1 MVENTD
7 NINISKLFHDLMNR
21 KRTLISFILVFLV
34 LGVSYSIISTPMYKS
49 TISLYP
55 IENENMVS
63 GALNDIQG
71 VASAFGVNLDGGTK
85 STFFIPDVVKSRRI
99 SNSVVLKIWNSDLFD
114 SPVNLITYWEIDDQN
129 KLSRRLKRWV
139 MSLLPKGKG
148 DPQRKYISAAIEELD
163 SRINVKEEDS
173 GLIVITL
180 KMEEPQLASDIA
192 EYYGYF
198 IKKYIAEELEI
209 QSRKN
214 REFIEER
221 LSVAKSDLAKS
232 EDELTDFRKQ
242 HTMVLEPPEI
252 QLQRGRLM
260 RNVEVNQEVYITLR
274 QQYELARIEELK
286 ELPIINILDIPE
298 PAADKDS
305 PKRLLII
312 LGSMIAGAIIG
323 VTLVVFTLPIPVS
336 YSQNNE

>member
-1 MVENTD
+1 
-7 NINISKLFHDLMNR
+7 
-21 KRTLISFILVFLV
+21 
-34 LGVSYSIISTPMYKS
+34 
-49 TISLYP
+49 
-55 IENENMVS
+55 
-63 GALNDIQG
+63 
-71 VASAFGVNLDGGTK
+71 
-85 STFFIPDVVKSRRI
+85 
-99 SNSVVLKIWNSDLFD
+99 
-114 SPVNLITYWEIDDQN
+114 
-129 KLSRRLKRWV
+129 
-139 MSLLPKGKG
+139 
-148 DPQRKYISAAIEELD
+148 
-163 SRINVKEEDS
+163 
-173 GLIVITL
+173 
-180 KMEEPQLASDIA
+180 MEEPQLASDIA